1 MSKQP
6 IKTIALD
13 NGLSI
18 EFYDFSRKIAGD
30 RWRVEFVARIPI
42 PVRDYWFDAVDTLPV
57 TVNALKQVLGDTVQF
72 ECRNVRNFVDQV
84 EKQTVFEQMQANF
97 NSNLKPYCN
106 HPAFA
111 GRFILKEYQTR
122 QRKPGTR

>member
-6 IKTIALD
+6 IKTIPLD
-13 NGLSI
+13 NGLNI
-18 EFYDFSRKIAGD
+18 EFLDFSRKIAGD
-30 RWRVEFVARIPI
+30 RWRVEFVARILIPI
-42 PVRDYWFDAVDTLPV
+42 RDHWLEAVGTLPV
-57 TVNALKQVLGDTVQF
+57 TVDALKQVLGDTVQF
-72 ECRNVRNFVDQV
+72 EYRNVRNFVDQG
-84 EKQTVFEQMQANF
+84 EKQTLFEQMQANF

-122 QRKPGTR
+122 QRKPGT